1 MRFLRILVGI
11 DNSPLGSR
19 VFAAALGLAQSN
31 NAAMKLFHCLTPA
44 PVSDLATPMTL
55 DTALAPGL
63 SSNADYQT
71 QQILIEHQIEDA
83 QAILKHYHDEALSYG
98 VSVESNYEVGETG
111 YQLCKAARE
120 WGADLIVIGRR
131 GKSGLTEALLGS
143 VSNYVVHHAPCSV
156 LVIQEVELEGASET
170 IANEA
175 TVTINPTLSQEPA

>member
-31 NAAMKLFHCLTPA
+31 NAAMKLFHCLTPT
-44 PVSDLATPMTL
+44 PVSEIAAPMTL
-55 DTALAPGL
+55 DSALAPGL
-63 SSNADYQT
+63 STNADYQT
-71 QQILIEHQIEDA
+71 QQILIERQIEDA
-83 QAILKHYHDEALSYG
+83 QTILKHYQDEALSYG
-98 VSVESNYEVGETG
+98 VSAESNYEVGEPSH
-111 YQLCKAARE
+111 QLCKAARE

-156 LVIQEVELEGASET
+156 LVIQQVELEGATET
-170 IANEA
+170 IADETA
-175 TVTINPTLSQEPA
+175 VMINSIPSQEPA